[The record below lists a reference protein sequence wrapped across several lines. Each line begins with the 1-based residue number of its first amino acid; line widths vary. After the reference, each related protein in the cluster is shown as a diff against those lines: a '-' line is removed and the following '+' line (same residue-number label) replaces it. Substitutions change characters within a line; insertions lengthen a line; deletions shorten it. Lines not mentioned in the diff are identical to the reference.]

1 MRAHSLLK
9 GCTYFSFRAHSFRRR
24 KLVFPLDEKRIKPR
38 VVFFLFSSFQW
49 EEQQEER
56 PPSPPQGTL
65 GPETSFVGC

>member
-1 MRAHSLLK
+1 MYVFLFSRALIQK
-9 GCTYFSFRAHSFRRR
+9 
-24 KLVFPLDEKRIKPR
+24 KEVVFPLDEKRIKPR